1 MQLLIEGVMD
11 VGRGVEIRLH
21 LILANGTPEE
31 FAPACLVAAPTLKR
45 EPLAPSA
52 TAGAILRRAVRI
64 DLYCDGPLRVR
75 FLSCQAVNLA
85 TELIGLLPVQSP
97 GLAAS
102 FPLYLP
108 QPLEKEHASGILSA
122 DLGNGAGG
130 FVRHIAVLPPNMV
143 PKLLIAL
150 LPFDRLAGLPLLLPY
165 PSEMLIAMLIQSPI
179 PTKAVLP

>member
-31 FAPACLVAAPTLKR
+31 FAPASLVAAPTLKR

-52 TAGAILRRAVRI
+52 TAGAIWRRAMRI

-75 FLSCQAVNLA
+75 FLSCQVVNLA
-85 TELIGLLPVQSP
+85 TELIGLLPIQSP

-102 FPLYLP
+102 FPSHLP

-130 FVRHIAVLPPNMV
+130 FVRHIAVPPPNMA

-150 LPFDRLAGLPLLLPY
+150 LPFNCLAGLPLLLPH
-165 PSEMLIAMLIQSPI
+165 PREMPIAVLIQSSITPNY
-179 PTKAVLP
+179 